1 MLLRRITKH
10 VKDQNWFAVALDFT
24 IVVVGI
30 LIAFQISS
38 MSERRDERAT
48 FDRQM
53 QALKIEMTENLERY
67 ETTLEK
73 IEDQFDSI
81 SRLRTLLADPGIEAS
96 GSEIDALLYQSV
108 GVIGVYTKRSSINV
122 ALSSDLFA
130 EINSPEL
137 IDAIEHWEEKLSQL
151 NRVQQDALRFRDN
164 RMHTYFT
171 EHLAYASVF
180 AIAPL
185 AEGKIASSKVGNSR
199 IELSEN
205 RVLDN
210 ILAGRQLTTLQDITY
225 TGELAG
231 HAREVIRLIADQG
244 D

>member
-1 MLLRRITKH
+1 MILRRITEH
-10 VKDQNWFAVALDFT
+10 VKAQNWFAVGLDFT

-38 MSERRDERAT
+38 MAERRDERAT

-73 IEDQFDSI
+73 IEDQFDSL
-81 SRLRTLLADPGIEAS
+81 SRLRALLVDPSLEAS
-96 GSEIDALLYQSV
+96 ESEIDSLLFQSV
-108 GVIGVYTKRSSINV
+108 GVTGVYTKRNSLDT
-122 ALSSDLFA
+122 ALSSDLYT

-137 IDAIEHWEEKLSQL
+137 IDAIERWEEKLSQL
-151 NRVQQDALRFRDN
+151 NRVQQDALRFRDI

-180 AIAPL
+180 ATSQL
-185 AEGKIASSKVGNSR
+185 AAGKIAPSNTGNSR
-199 IELSEN
+199 IELSQN

-210 ILAGRQLTTLQDITY
+210 ILAGRQLSTLQDITY
-225 TGELAG
+225 TGELAE
-231 HAREVIRLIADQG
+231 HAREIIQLIADRG
-244 D
+244 N